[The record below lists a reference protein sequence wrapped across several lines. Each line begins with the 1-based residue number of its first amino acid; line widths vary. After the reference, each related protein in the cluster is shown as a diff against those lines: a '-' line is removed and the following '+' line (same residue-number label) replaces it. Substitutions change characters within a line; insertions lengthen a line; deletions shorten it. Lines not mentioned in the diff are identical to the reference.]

1 MKRKKF
7 IRDLVQAGCYLER
20 HGKRH
25 DIYVNPSNGR
35 KAPIPRHNEIK
46 ETLCQIIRKQLG
58 VEERYGDMA

>member
-7 IRDLVQAGCYLER
+7 IRELVRAGCCLER

-25 DIYVNPSNGR
+25 DIYVNLGNGR

-58 VEERYGDMA
+58 VEER